1 MGENN
6 KKNLT
11 NNSNEN
17 LFENFK
23 KENDDIDNL
32 LADAFSFMDEG
43 FEEEPEEAEAPQEE
57 TFSTEEVKKSKKAER
72 AEKKMSRYEGMTE
85 EEMKTEKMKKTLYS
99 VLIAILSICIVLVVG
114 VIFKVSDMFGDIYD
128 EGDANPLVEGETL
141 AEEED
146 FETMFGV
153 TDAASLNDALKK
165 WANNGGEK
173 MSSKNVI
180 NILLLGQDGDGGE
193 KSNGRADSIIIAS
206 VNKATK
212 TITLASIMRDSYI
225 YMNVDGRDRY
235 EKINASCY
243 YGGPKGVIEVVEKN
257 YKIDIDYYASVYF
270 GSFKKVVDALG
281 GVTVPIEPGLAS
293 YINRTTKQHVESGDA
308 VLLNGEE
315 ALVYS
320 RIRYYYSDSDVSRT
334 ANQRR
339 VINGIMQK
347 AKGASVTELYN
358 VVEAVLPYLKTNM
371 RQTKIISYGKQALT
385 EGWINY
391 EMQQDTFPTLDTR
404 ATASISGVGS
414 CWVVDYPLAA
424 QQLQKLL
431 YGKTNISLDPNR
443 VNVLNNYLSYKPS
456 YTGSSYTGGT
466 QSGTI
471 GYTGE
476 YTEGWTGETTTLS
489 PWETTTGVAETT
501 TSWWQGLLG
510 GETTTSGEVTET
522 PTQEAPTDAPVEIP
536 TEAPTQAPTEASE
549 RPGIHIPGL

>member
-1 MGENN
+1 MDENN
-6 KKNLT
+6 KENLT
-11 NNSNEN
+11 NNKDSD

-23 KENDDIDNL
+23 RENGNIDNL
-32 LADAFSFMDEG
+32 LEDAFSFMNEDYADEPA
-43 FEEEPEEAEAPQEE
+43 EEETYQEE
-57 TFSTEEVKKSKKAER
+57 DYSTENVKQSKKAEK
-72 AEKKMSRYEGMTE
+72 AAKKADRYEGMTE
-85 EEMKTEKMKKTLYS
+85 EEVKSEKMKKVLYS

-114 VIFKVSDMFGDIYD
+114 VIFKVSDIFGDIYD
-128 EGDANPLVEGETL
+128 EGEASPTVEGATL
-141 AEEED
+141 EEEED

-153 TDAASLNDALKK
+153 SDAASLNDALKK

-206 VNKATK
+206 VNKANK

-235 EKINASCY
+235 EKINASCI

-270 GSFKKVVDALG
+270 GSFKKVIDALG

-293 YINRTTKQHVESGDA
+293 YINRTTKQHVQSGDA

-347 AKGASVTELYN
+347 VKGASVTELYN
-358 VVEAVLPYLKTNM
+358 AVEAVLPYMKTNM
-371 RQTKIISYGKQALT
+371 RQTKILSYGKQALT
-385 EGWINY
+385 EGWIGY
-391 EMQQDTFPTLDTR
+391 EMQQDTFPTIETR
-404 ATASISGVGS
+404 ATTSISGVGS

-431 YGKTNISLDPNR
+431 YGKTNIALDPNR
-443 VNVLNNYLSYKPS
+443 VNVLNNYLTQKPS
-456 YTGSSYTGGT
+456 YSTPSYSGT
-466 QSGTI
+466 QGGTI
-471 GYTGE
+471 GGYTNA
-476 YTEGWTGETTTLS
+476 TEPWTGETTTLN
-489 PWETTTGVAETT
+489 PWETTTGVEGETT
-501 TSWWQGLLG
+501 TNWWQGIIG
-510 GETTTSGEVTET
+510 GETTTSGSGVTDV
-522 PTQEAPTDAPVEIP
+522 PPTDAP
-536 TEAPTQAPTEASE
+536 TEAPTQAPPTEAPTDSGVQF
-549 RPGIHIPGL
+549 PGF

>member
-1 MGENN
+1 MDENN
-6 KKNLT
+6 KENLT
-11 NNSNEN
+11 NNKDSD

-23 KENDDIDNL
+23 RENGNIDNL
-32 LADAFSFMDEG
+32 LEDAFSFMNEDYADEPA
-43 FEEEPEEAEAPQEE
+43 EEETYQEE
-57 TFSTEEVKKSKKAER
+57 DYSTENVKQSKKAEK
-72 AEKKMSRYEGMTE
+72 AAKKADRYEGMTE
-85 EEMKTEKMKKTLYS
+85 EEVKSEKMKKVLYS

-114 VIFKVSDMFGDIYD
+114 VIFKVSDIFGDIYD
-128 EGDANPLVEGETL
+128 EGEASPTVEGATL
-141 AEEED
+141 EEEED

-153 TDAASLNDALKK
+153 SDAASLNDALKK

-235 EKINASCY
+235 EKINASCI

-270 GSFKKVVDALG
+270 GSFKKVIDALG

-293 YINRTTKQHVESGDA
+293 YINRTTRQHVQSGDA

-347 AKGASVTELYN
+347 VKGASVTELYN
-358 VVEAVLPYLKTNM
+358 AVEAVLPYMKTNM
-371 RQTKIISYGKQALT
+371 RQTKILSYGKQALT
-385 EGWINY
+385 EGWIGY
-391 EMQQDTFPTLDTR
+391 EMQQDTFPTIETR
-404 ATASISGVGS
+404 ATTSISGVGS

-431 YGKTNISLDPNR
+431 YGKTNIALDPNR
-443 VNVLNNYLSYKPS
+443 VNVLNNYLTQKPS
-456 YTGSSYTGGT
+456 YSTPSYSGT
-466 QSGTI
+466 QGGTI
-471 GYTGE
+471 GGYTNA
-476 YTEGWTGETTTLS
+476 TEPWTGETTTLN
-489 PWETTTGVAETT
+489 PWETTTGVEGETT
-501 TSWWQGLLG
+501 TNWWQGIIG
-510 GETTTSGEVTET
+510 GETTTSGSGVTDA
-522 PTQEAPTDAPVEIP
+522 PPTDAP
-536 TEAPTQAPTEASE
+536 TEAPTQAPPTEAPTDSGVQF
-549 RPGIHIPGL
+549 PGF

>member
-1 MGENN
+1 MSENN
-6 KKNLT
+6 KEKLT
-11 NNSNEN
+11 NNNGGD

-23 KENDDIDNL
+23 RENDDIDNL

-43 FEEEPEEAEAPQEE
+43 FEEEPAETETPQEE

-72 AEKKMSRYEGMTE
+72 AEMKMSRYEGMTE

-114 VIFKVSDMFGDIYD
+114 VIFKVSDMFGGIYD
-128 EGDANPLVEGETL
+128 PGEANPTVEGETL

-206 VNKATK
+206 VNKSTK

-225 YMNVDGRDRY
+225 FMNVDGRDRY

-281 GVTVPIEPGLAS
+281 GVTVPIEPGLAA
-293 YINRTTKQHVESGDA
+293 YINRTTRQHVESGDA

-347 AKGASVTELYN
+347 AKGASVKDLYN
-358 VVEAVLPYLKTNM
+358 VVEAVLPYMKTNM
-371 RQTKIISYGKQALT
+371 RQTKILSYGKQALT
-385 EGWINY
+385 EGWIGY
-391 EMQQDTFPTLDTR
+391 EMQQDTFPTLETR
-404 ATASISGVGS
+404 ATASIGGVGS

-431 YGKTNISLDPNR
+431 YGKTNIALDPNR
-443 VNVLNNYLSYKPS
+443 VNVLNNYLTQKPS
-456 YTGSSYTGGT
+456 YTGPSYTGGT

-476 YTEGWTGETTTLS
+476 YTENWTGETTTLN
-489 PWETTTGVAETT
+489 PWETTTASETT
-501 TSWWQGLLG
+501 TSWWQGIIG
-510 GETTTSGEVTET
+510 GETTTAGSEVTEAPLTET
-522 PTQEAPTDAPVEIP
+522 PTQAP
-536 TEAPTQAPTEASE
+536 TEAPTQAPTDAPE
-549 RPGIHIPGL
+549 RPGIHIPGF

>member
-1 MGENN
+1 MAQKNN
-6 KKNLT
+6 NENLT
-11 NNSNEN
+11 NNSNEE

-23 KENDDIDNL
+23 KENSDIDNL
-32 LADAFSFMDEG
+32 LEDAFSFMNTDYED
-43 FEEEPEEAEAPQEE
+43 EAEAQLPDSDESEYVEEYIPKAEKRQRKVRQEE
-57 TFSTEEVKKSKKAER
+57 LTD
-72 AEKKMSRYEGMTE
+72 
-85 EEMKTEKMKKTLYS
+85 EEMKKEKKKKVIYS
-99 VLIAILSICIVLVVG
+99 VLIAILSVCIVLVVA
-114 VIFKVSDMFGDIYD
+114 VMLKVSGMLGGIYD
-128 EGDANPLVEGETL
+128 PGEAGSLKEGETL

-153 TDAASLNDALKK
+153 SDAASLNDALKK

-180 NILLLGQDGDGGE
+180 NILLIGQDGDGSD

-206 VNKATK
+206 VNKSTK

-270 GSFKKVVDALG
+270 GSFKNVIDALG
-281 GVTVPIEPGLAS
+281 GVTVPVEPGLAA
-293 YINRTTKQHVESGDA
+293 YINRTSSQRVESGDA
-308 VLLNGEE
+308 VLLNGAE

-358 VVEAVLPYLKTNM
+358 VVEAVLPYMKTNM
-371 RQTKIISYGKQALT
+371 RQGKILSYGKQALT

-391 EMQQDTFPTLDTR
+391 NMQQETFPTLETR

-414 CWVVDYPLAA
+414 SWVVDYPLAA

-431 YGKTNISLDPNR
+431 YGKTNIALDPNR
-443 VNVLNNYLSYKPS
+443 VNVLNNYLTQKPS
-456 YTGSSYTGGT
+456 YTGSSSNT
-466 QSGTI
+466 QGGTI
-471 GYTGE
+471 GGYTYE
-476 YTEGWTGETTTLS
+476 STTSGWTGESTTAD
-489 PWETTTGVAETT
+489 PWQTTEAETT
-501 TSWWQGLLG
+501 TNWWQGIVGG
-510 GETTTSGEVTET
+510 GEENTVTTEPPVVTDPPAT
-522 PTQEAPTDAPVEIP
+522 NPP
-536 TEAPTQAPTEASE
+536 TEAVTN
-549 RPGIHIPGL
+549 PGINIPSPVSEE

>member
-1 MGENN
+1 MSENN
-6 KKNLT
+6 KENLT
-11 NNSNEN
+11 NNTGED

-23 KENDDIDNL
+23 KENGDIDNL
-32 LADAFSFMDEG
+32 LEDAFSFMNEG
-43 FEEEPEEAEAPQEE
+43 FEEEAVEEEPLPSEG
-57 TFSTEEVKKSKKAER
+57 FSTENTKKSKKDKK

-85 EEMKTEKMKKTLYS
+85 EEMKAEKMKKTLYS

-114 VIFKVSDMFGDIYD
+114 VIFKVSDIFGGIYD
-128 EGDANPLVEGETL
+128 EGNANPAVEGETL
-141 AEEED
+141 ADEED

-235 EKINASCY
+235 QKINASCY

-270 GSFKKVVDALG
+270 GSFKKVIDALG

-293 YINRTTKQHVESGDA
+293 YINRTTKYHVQSGDA
-308 VLLNGEE
+308 VLLNGNE

-347 AKGASVTELYN
+347 VKGASVTELYN
-358 VVEAVLPYLKTNM
+358 AVEAVLPYMKTNM
-371 RQTKIISYGKQALT
+371 RQTKILSYGKQALT

-391 EMQQDTFPTLDTR
+391 KMQQETFPTLDTR
-404 ATASISGVGS
+404 ATTSIAGVGS

-431 YGKTNISLDPNR
+431 YGKTNIALDPNR
-443 VNVLNNYLSYKPS
+443 VNVLNNYLTQKPS
-456 YTGSSYTGGT
+456 YTGPSYSGT
-466 QSGTI
+466 QGGTI
-471 GYTGE
+471 GYTSE
-476 YTEGWTGETTTLS
+476 YTESWTGETTTLD
-489 PWETTTGVAETT
+489 PWQTTTGSETT
-501 TSWWQGLLG
+501 TSWWQGIIG
-510 GETTTSGEVTET
+510 GETTTSGNEVTNTPPTET
-522 PTQEAPTDAPVEIP
+522 PTQAP
-536 TEAPTQAPTEASE
+536 TEAPTQAPTEA
-549 RPGIHIPGL
+549 PTKGGIHIPGF

>member
-1 MGENN
+1 MNENN
-6 KKNLT
+6 KEKLA
-11 NNSNEN
+11 NNSSND
-17 LFENFK
+17 LFENFN
-23 KENDDIDNL
+23 KENGDIDNL
-32 LADAFSFMDEG
+32 LEDAFSFMN
-43 FEEEPEEAEAPQEE
+43 EEESIEIEDAQQEAYVSFSKEEAPVRHEKGQ
-57 TFSTEEVKKSKKAER
+57 KKSRRYEGLTDEEMK
-72 AEKKMSRYEGMTE
+72 AEKK
-85 EEMKTEKMKKTLYS
+85 KKIIYS
-99 VLIAILSICIVLVVG
+99 VLIAVLSVLIVFVLLVM
-114 VIFKVSDMFGDIYD
+114 FKVSGMFSSIYD
-128 EGDANPLVEGETL
+128 EGFANPTREGETL

-153 TDAASLNDALKK
+153 NDAASLNDALKK

-180 NILLLGQDGDGGE
+180 NILLLGQDGDGSD

-206 VNKATK
+206 VNKASK

-270 GSFKKVVDALG
+270 GSFKNVIDALG

-293 YINRTTKQHVESGDA
+293 YINRTTKEHVESGDA
-308 VLLNGEE
+308 VLLNGAE

-358 VVEAVLPYLKTNM
+358 VVEAVLPYMKTNM
-371 RQTKIISYGKQALT
+371 RQSKILSYGKQALT
-385 EGWINY
+385 ENWLSYNMNQ
-391 EMQQDTFPTLDTR
+391 ETFPTLETR
-404 ATASISGVGS
+404 ATASIGGVGS

-431 YGKTNISLDPNR
+431 YGKTNIALDPNR
-443 VNVLNNYLSYKPS
+443 VNVLNNYLTQKPS
-456 YTGSSYTGGT
+456 YTGTNPYTQQGVTGGYIPE
-466 QSGTI
+466 GT
-471 GYTGE
+471 TS
-476 YTEGWTGETTTLS
+476 EGWTGETTTLD
-489 PWETTTGVAETT
+489 PWQTTSQSETTTN
-501 TSWWQGLLG
+501 WWQGILG
-510 GETTTSGEVTET
+510 PGDETT
-522 PTQEAPTDAPVEIP
+522 APNVTDAPTQAP
-536 TEAPTQAPTEASE
+536 TEAPTQAPTQAPTEAPTDS
-549 RPGIHIPGL
+549 GFNIPGF

>member
-1 MGENN
+1 MDENN
-6 KKNLT
+6 KENLT
-11 NNSNEN
+11 NNKDSD

-23 KENDDIDNL
+23 RENGNIDNL
-32 LADAFSFMDEG
+32 LEDAFAFMNEDYADEPA
-43 FEEEPEEAEAPQEE
+43 EEETYQDEDY
-57 TFSTEEVKKSKKAER
+57 STENVKQSKKAEK
-72 AEKKMSRYEGMTE
+72 AAKKADRYEGMTE
-85 EEMKTEKMKKTLYS
+85 EEVKSEKMKKVLYS

-114 VIFKVSDMFGDIYD
+114 VIFKVSDIFGDIYD
-128 EGDANPLVEGETL
+128 EGEASPTVEGATL
-141 AEEED
+141 EEEED

-153 TDAASLNDALKK
+153 SDAASLNDALKK

-235 EKINASCY
+235 EKINASCI

-270 GSFKKVVDALG
+270 GSFKKVIDALG

-293 YINRTTKQHVESGDA
+293 YINRTTRQHVESGDA

-347 AKGASVTELYN
+347 VKGASVTELYN
-358 VVEAVLPYLKTNM
+358 AVEAVLPYMKTNM
-371 RQTKIISYGKQALT
+371 RQTKILSYGKQALT
-385 EGWINY
+385 EGWIGY
-391 EMQQDTFPTLDTR
+391 EMQQDTFPTTETR
-404 ATASISGVGS
+404 ATTSISGVGS

-443 VNVLNNYLSYKPS
+443 VNVLNNYLTQKPS
-456 YTGSSYTGGT
+456 YSTPSYSGT
-466 QSGTI
+466 QGGTI
-471 GYTGE
+471 GGYTNA
-476 YTEGWTGETTTLS
+476 TEPWTGETTTLN
-489 PWETTTGVAETT
+489 PWETTTGVEGETT
-501 TSWWQGLLG
+501 TNWWQGIIG
-510 GETTTSGEVTET
+510 GETTTSGSEVTDA
-522 PTQEAPTDAPVEIP
+522 PPTDAP
-536 TEAPTQAPTEASE
+536 TEAPTQAPPTEAPTDSGVQF
-549 RPGIHIPGL
+549 PGF

>member
-1 MGENN
+1 MDENN
-6 KKNLT
+6 KENLT
-11 NNSNEN
+11 NNKDSD

-23 KENDDIDNL
+23 RENGNIDNL
-32 LADAFSFMDEG
+32 LEDAFSFMNEDYADEPAEEETYQDEG
-43 FEEEPEEAEAPQEE
+43 Y
-57 TFSTEEVKKSKKAER
+57 STENVKQSKKAEK
-72 AEKKMSRYEGMTE
+72 AAKKADRYEGMTE
-85 EEMKTEKMKKTLYS
+85 EEVKSEKMKKVLYS

-114 VIFKVSDMFGDIYD
+114 VIFKVSDIFGDIYD
-128 EGDANPLVEGETL
+128 EGEASPTVEGATL
-141 AEEED
+141 EEEED

-153 TDAASLNDALKK
+153 SDAASLNDALKK

-235 EKINASCY
+235 EKINASCI

-270 GSFKKVVDALG
+270 GSFKKVIDALG

-293 YINRTTKQHVESGDA
+293 YINRTTRQHVQSGDA

-347 AKGASVTELYN
+347 VKGASVTELYN
-358 VVEAVLPYLKTNM
+358 AVEAVLPYMKTNM
-371 RQTKIISYGKQALT
+371 RQTKILSYGKQALT
-385 EGWINY
+385 EGWIGY
-391 EMQQDTFPTLDTR
+391 EMQQDTFPTLETR
-404 ATASISGVGS
+404 ATTSISGVGS

-431 YGKTNISLDPNR
+431 YGKTNIALDPNR
-443 VNVLNNYLSYKPS
+443 VNVLNNYLTQKPS
-456 YTGSSYTGGT
+456 YSTPSYSGT
-466 QSGTI
+466 QGGTI
-471 GYTGE
+471 GGYTNA
-476 YTEGWTGETTTLS
+476 TEPWTGETTTLN
-489 PWETTTGVAETT
+489 PWETTTGVEGETT
-501 TSWWQGLLG
+501 TNWWQGIIG
-510 GETTTSGEVTET
+510 GETTTSGSGVTDV
-522 PTQEAPTDAPVEIP
+522 PPTDAP
-536 TEAPTQAPTEASE
+536 TEAPTQAPPTEAPTDSGVQF
-549 RPGIHIPGL
+549 PGF